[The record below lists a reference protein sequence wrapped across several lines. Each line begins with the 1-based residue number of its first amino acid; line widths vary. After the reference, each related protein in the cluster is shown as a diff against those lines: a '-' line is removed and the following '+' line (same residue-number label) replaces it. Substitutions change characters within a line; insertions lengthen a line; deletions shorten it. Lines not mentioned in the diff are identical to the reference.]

1 MSYNT
6 KVYKKQGGAETVV
19 ASGGK
24 ITVESG
30 GIIDIRTGGTLQANG
45 TQSAHVADAS
55 VAHALNSTFS
65 DTEVETALNALGAK
79 INALIDILEANG
91 LSAAS

>member
-1 MSYNT
+1 MSYNV
-6 KVYKKQGGAETVV
+6 KVYKKQGGDELVV

-24 ITVESG
+24 ITVQSG
-30 GIIDIRTGGTLQANG
+30 GVLDVLTGGLIKANG
-45 TQSAHVADAS
+45 TQSAHIADAV

-65 DTEVETALNALGAK
+65 DTEAEAALNALGVK
-79 INALIDILEANG
+79 INAIIDILEANG